1 MANSAAFILIL
12 LSKSMA
18 YLALARKYRPHN
30 FSEMVGQAHILK
42 ALTHA
47 LEHNRLHHAYLLT
60 GTRGVGKT
68 SLARILA
75 KCFNCETGTSA
86 SPCGKCSNCQEID
99 QGRCVDVME
108 IDAASRTKV
117 EDTRDLL
124 ENIQYAPQRARF
136 KIYIIDEV
144 HMLSGHSFN
153 ALLKTLEEPPA
164 HVKFLLA
171 TTDPQKLPITVLS
184 RCLQFHLKNISIEII
199 SKQLENILNQE
210 NIAKTNY
217 EKSALGMIARAA
229 LGSMRDALSLL
240 DQCLAHGE
248 GSILENNVNAM
259 LGGISEEKII
269 QLLDK
274 IHTRSTQDIIN
285 LINHFEENGADFFIL
300 LDMILSYLQKIA
312 VAQFTQSD
320 SKKFSPEDIQ
330 LYYQIALLGKRDLP
344 LAPDPK
350 SGFIMIVIRM
360 AVFNPA
366 KFTPGTESSSAV
378 VIPPEGVEPRLL
390 ETPNIE
396 SLDPAN
402 KSRDGNAG
410 DWPTIVDQLKLS
422 GLAKLLAQNCSLLNA
437 DLNNEKKENNIA
449 LILDASH
456 SALLT
461 DSAKERLNQAL
472 RDYWQKPCQILI
484 SVGKPEM
491 ETPSQQNIR
500 QNTEKTKSLETTL
513 LADKTVQSLM
523 NTFSATLVTDSI
535 TDIDTIEE

>member
-1 MANSAAFILIL
+1 MT
-12 LSKSMA
+12 

-75 KCFNCETGTSA
+75 KCFNCEVGVSA
-86 SPCGKCSNCQEID
+86 SPCGECSNCQEID

-124 ENIQYAPQRARF
+124 ENIQYAPQRTRF

-164 HVKFLLA
+164 HVKFILA
-171 TTDPQKLPITVLS
+171 TTDPQKLPVTVLS
-184 RCLQFHLKNISIEII
+184 RCLQFHLKNISIDTI

-210 NIAKTNY
+210 NIAETNY
-217 EKSALGMIARAA
+217 EKSALDIIARAA
-229 LGSMRDALSLL
+229 LGSMRDALSIL

-248 GSILENNVNAM
+248 GRILENNVNAM
-259 LGGISEEKII
+259 LGGISEDKII
-269 QLLDK
+269 ELLDN
-274 IHTRSTQDIIN
+274 IQSCNTQGIIN
-285 LINHFEENGADFFIL
+285 LMNTLEENGADFFIL
-300 LDMILSYLQKIA
+300 LDMILSYLQKLA
-312 VAQFTQSD
+312 VAQFTQSPSD
-320 SKKFSPEDIQ
+320 PNIDADADHKKFSPEDIQ

-350 SGFIMIVIRM
+350 AGFMMIVIRM

-366 KFTPGTESSSAV
+366 TFIPSETSTA
-378 VIPPEGVEPRLL
+378 VIPREGAGFSITKEPSL
-390 ETPNIE
+390 E
-396 SLDPAN
+396 PAN
-402 KSRDGNAG
+402 KSRDDNSGGNRVENT
-410 DWPTIVDQLKLS
+410 WSTIVDQLKLS
-422 GLAKLLAQNCSLLNA
+422 GLAKLLAQNCSLLDTNL
-437 DLNNEKKENNIA
+437 DITKDENNIT

-456 SALLT
+456 AALLT
-461 DSAKERLNQAL
+461 EAAKDRLTQAL
-472 RDYWQKPCQILI
+472 RDYLQKPCQISI
-484 SVGKPEM
+484 SVGKPLI
-491 ETPSQQNIR
+491 ETPHQQTTR
-500 QNTEKTKSLETTL
+500 VNTEKTKSQETTL

-535 TDIDTIEE
+535 TDIIEE

>member
-1 MANSAAFILIL
+1 
-12 LSKSMA
+12 MA

-75 KCFNCETGTSA
+75 KCFNCEAGISA

-171 TTDPQKLPITVLS
+171 TTDPQKLPVTVLS

-210 NIAKTNY
+210 NISDQHY
-217 EKSALGMIARAA
+217 EKSALEIIARAA
-229 LGSMRDALSLL
+229 QGSMRDALSLL
-240 DQCLAHGE
+240 DQCIAHGE
-248 GSILENNVNAM
+248 GCVLENNVNMM

-269 QLLDK
+269 QLLDH
-274 IHTRSTQDIIN
+274 IHARNTQDIIN
-285 LINHFEENGADFFIL
+285 LMNIFEENGADFFVL
-300 LDMILSYLQKIA
+300 LDMILSYLQKLA
-312 VAQFTQSD
+312 VLQFAGKDAKYCVSTQ
-320 SKKFSPEDIQ
+320 FSSEDIQ

-350 SGFIMIVIRM
+350 SGFMMIVMRM
-360 AVFNPA
+360 AVFNLVPSPA
-366 KFTPGTESSSAV
+366 LRAPPQQVRGRLSPASAGEGKTPQDS
-378 VIPPEGVEPRLL
+378 
-390 ETPNIE
+390 
-396 SLDPAN
+396 
-402 KSRDGNAG
+402 G
-410 DWPTIVDQLKLS
+410 DWSTIIDQLKLS
-422 GLAKLLAQNCSLLNA
+422 GLAKLLAQNCSMLNKTE
-437 DLNNEKKENNIA
+437 DRIELV
-449 LILDASH
+449 LDASH

-461 DSAKERLNQAL
+461 DAAKDRLTQAL
-472 RDYWQKPCQILI
+472 SAYFQKPCQTSI
-484 SVGKPEM
+484 SVGKPKI
-491 ETPSQQNIR
+491 ETPSQQNR
-500 QNTEKTKSLETTL
+500 RENAEKTKSQETTL
-513 LADKTVQSLM
+513 LADKTVQSLIQ
-523 NTFSATLVTDSI
+523 TFSATLVTDSI